1 MSLYNLLALQEAL
14 IYKRKHSGF
23 RALRGCLVGGH
34 TSPRHASLRHTLWR
48 CFWPPQSVAR
58 FALHLYGE
66 TVSGQ
71 RTKQQL
77 YACGSHSCGV
87 AGVWLQT
94 KQTLT
99 FSPSFPAG
107 IVDLDSF
114 PFPFD
119 VDLLGSILKVTSCF
133 TRIHSRATR

>member
-34 TSPRHASLRHTLWR
+34 TSPRHASLRHTFVALFLAATVCGEICPAFIWRNSVWAKNQAAALCMWQPQLWR
-48 CFWPPQSVAR
+48 
-58 FALHLYGE
+58 G
-66 TVSGQ
+66 
-71 RTKQQL
+71 
-77 YACGSHSCGV
+77 
-87 AGVWLQT
+87 GVWLQT